1 MAHAQ
6 LISTVRSLVAST
18 FAELGLS
25 EAEAPRETLLVCG
38 GTYCGRRF
46 RTDEGQAVW
55 FFEENEVKFY
65 AADGSI
71 ARVLQL
77 ESTGQPARLA
87 A

>member
-6 LISTVRSLVAST
+6 LISTVRSLVASA
-18 FAELGLS
+18 FAELGVS

-46 RTDEGQAVW
+46 KTEEAQAVW
-55 FFEENEVKFY
+55 FFEENEVKIY
-65 AADGSI
+65 AADGRI

-77 ESTGQPARLA
+77 ESSGQPTRVA

>member
-6 LISTVRSLVAST
+6 LIASVRSLVATT
-18 FAELGLS
+18 FSELGMS
-25 EAEAPRETLLVCG
+25 DAESLHESLLLCG

-46 RTDEGQAVW
+46 KADEGQAVW

-65 AADGSI
+65 GADGTI

-77 ESTGQPARLA
+77 EPTGQPARLA

>member
-1 MAHAQ
+1 MAHTQQIA
-6 LISTVRSLVAST
+6 SVRSLVTTT
-18 FAELGLS
+18 FAELGVADS
-25 EAEAPRETLLVCG
+25 DQVHESLLVCG

-46 RTDEGQAVW
+46 KAEEGQAVW

-65 AADGSI
+65 TADGSI

-77 ESTGQPARLA
+77 EPTGLPARLA